1 MAIVQKNGHK
11 GQYGSMISD
20 MYDLFKPILE
30 RNPDYIILHIGTNN
44 ASKNT
49 ANELLVKILALKS
62 LVASNSQNFKVII
75 STLTMRVDDQKC
87 RSVVIEVKE
96 FLKNLIFNIL
106 VVNNKNIIRKYLGNK
121 GFNSIRMV
129 RPD

>member
-44 ASKNT
+44 ASKN
-49 ANELLVKILALKS
+49 KILALKS

>member
-49 ANELLVKILALKS
+49 ANELLDKILALKS

-87 RSVVIEVKE
+87 RSVVTEVKE

>member
-49 ANELLVKILALKS
+49 ANEPLDKILALKS

>member
-49 ANELLVKILALKS
+49 ANERLDKILALKS

>member
-49 ANELLVKILALKS
+49 ANELLDKILALKS
-62 LVASNSQNFKVII
+62 LVASSSQNFKVII